1 MTEEELS
8 IQYFDVPAS
17 VRAVRC
23 AGADEERC
31 GGSHAAQ
38 GLLDFGD
45 LVKVLA
51 LNPHGYPKLPN
62 LQPVTTAVCHDL
74 AWTDGD
80 GEWTICHG
88 ESLDLQCAAPDNA
101 RKPCPVEL
109 PDLAEAIEALDAATA
124 ARSLCAVQR
133 SSGAAAHAEPVDI
146 EVVVDSGSD
155 ASCLPM
161 SWGTIGQSG
170 GADSQWYRDAQG
182 NRISG
187 REMRTATIEIAGVK
201 FREHWLLSSVTQPL
215 FCVGKLMKRNGWDI
229 IHDADRVPH
238 LTSPDA
244 RVRVPLFYKNY
255 SLHAKGFIR
264 GVTASEADGEPGI
277 RALEVSGPWLE
288 LSEEFH
294 EVAPLVYA
302 RRDFS
307 GCFVDC
313 SVALSVPHLSL
324 GVQYRTTLVQDGSSW
339 NVIELNQD
347 LSLLEQPEAEFEPKQ
362 TRHVITIASCDKI
375 DVDVLFNQTATGPPE
390 AEQDA
395 NMSEAGLPEF
405 PAESLDE
412 LLEDAPAGGI
422 GEVDPG
428 EAPIGADAS
437 AAPDNSEPARGHIV
451 VDGVELHEGCNL
463 KTLRAACK
471 ALGIGQSGGK
481 ATVLSRIASHLDK
494 LKLLERHQVQHDS
507 IALQSEPRQ
516 QAPVASPTPEQ
527 IRLHCLNHIPY
538 QPWCEHCIKFQ
549 ESFEKGTQLVS
560 DALGGKALSTLQKRY
575 GQLSKYVTWC
585 NDTGCIGFPLSSDL
599 VRQYTEFAVKTKGH
613 GSVSSNLESFN
624 FAIYVLGVFNNEP
637 LRSDPVLTGRAR
649 RERLNKPP
657 RRQARSFLVAEV
669 LHLEGFL
676 ASESN
681 ALLDRFA
688 AGCMLFAIFARARLG
703 DLKSVSRFTL
713 DLAEPSADCAEGFL
727 ECYSYSHKTKSLSN
741 ALGFRL
747 PLVAHVK
754 GLGPR
759 IWGLDFLEVAR
770 QVDQD
775 LLQKDDGSAL
785 LCVPTSVGSLLNHP
799 IKNEAFVVWING
811 ILKDLPFFGGHF
823 TGHTAK
829 STLLPWLAKWGG
841 SEDDRAILG
850 HHMPKSKSVATY
862 SRDLQAGPLR
872 VLWSLLCDVRSGAFL
887 PDCTRSGR
895 FVRQVDDPGVE
906 PALDALPGFSDG
918 ALSPDLCL
926 GALGEVQE
934 PVSMGSEVGPDEE
947 LAWYRNQELEDADVD
962 AFINASRGSELEP
975 RGLSDPPP
983 ETGASD
989 DPHAEGD
996 RDGSGSDSESSSSS
1010 SSSSSST
1017 SADEKVQAASD
1028 LACRLRH
1035 HVVEGCKLY
1044 QHCRTKTVHRML
1056 ENSSDDKFVCGRPL
1070 TKDHRPFRT
1079 LVKITAWDCK
1089 QCAQRKPISNT
1100 GALVGALAAFEEL
1113 ATECGLSSA
1122 QLLILKGK
1130 GVSTMSSLAYAVT
1143 TPGVQ
1148 PTELA
1153 LRQLLDTATPEAVS
1167 VGALSSIR
1175 RCVFECQTCV
1185 VQQLKLSVEGHEG
1198 DKKYDLPPAERTSR
1212 IAAQKTRLVGFELTG
1227 AMECA
1232 YSCYTLVGSMLEADS
1247 PIYLEPHR
1255 FITRQQEVCR
1265 EKPKREIVLDGG
1277 TKLTVRDQQ
1286 SRDRCQ
1292 ITNEL
1297 QLWQALTRRS
1307 LACDLMGAISFQVQ
1321 ESWHRFLFDRMAQ
1334 PPPPRCS
1341 KVSMEQLLRADR
1353 QAWVQLAETVKT
1365 LKRDSAGVLPLDAA
1379 FPGLR
1384 TDPAVLFNLLPLRS
1398 PDPPQKTPNPDKGN
1412 GKGLDKGIKR
1422 DSDGQ
1427 PRKESQLP
1435 DALKNIPNLKKK
1447 TSKGKRLCWAYNIKD
1462 RGCSHAEAGKACR
1475 FGLHLCMRC
1484 EKPHPQF
1491 ECPAASVDASAEVKH
1506 PAEEFSLGVLTSGTA
1521 PSRKDVL
1528 HLSTLLPFD
1537 APQPSRDLGSAGQ
1550 SWTTGLY
1557 TKGGITALRSNV
1569 KSFPFSSSL
1578 LFAFIRT
1585 ISPSFECTSAALFV
1599 DTQTALHRD
1608 SYNAHL
1614 PNLLIGVNSFSGGQ
1628 LWLEG
1633 EGPHPVT
1640 DPSGAQLLGQLHEV
1654 ASGKQPKGKRVP
1666 PLVSEY
1672 KSIITERT
1680 YGIAWTP
1687 EEFVKQESPADLA
1700 RERTA
1705 TLRRWMLTSEEAVSR
1720 ADPSDMPDHCAA
1732 VLGKKS
1738 MKVFKSLLT
1747 EAEYPDTTLTKVSAA
1762 SLTVED
1768 VRAATPLARKAILA
1782 STKEG
1787 FDREESDIPPDA
1799 IAEEERDLAIW
1810 FERVRSESNPAD
1822 DSHEGNPA
1830 EQGVEQLRQLT
1841 GYARTEAHSP
1851 FEIITGRPYLGKL
1864 VNFCEVVYARVKSSI
1879 KGKARWVQMIS
1890 LGKLGISDLHFG
1902 ATQGGFLISSRSVR
1916 RLPKQFDANFL
1927 EYVHDMPWT
1936 QASFLAGQ
1944 SGQSRLQK
1952 SIAGKSEEANDQAKL
1967 PEVVAN
1973 DGPRPMLRPEPLVPD
1988 DTALSAF
1995 LPPPP
2000 LLISPGPPTPLRVNP
2015 SLGRATEP
2023 ATPADMLPALSPVPE
2038 SPAPMLVEES
2048 ASAGGDAPIPP
2059 AAASSSDGSASTGGT
2074 VRPAPVQAEP
2084 PARKRLRLDAVQTDA
2099 SGNQLFH
2106 QDEEVVLE
2114 GEVAEEYLE
2123 CADAADSVEYE
2134 SEAELEVPSCLIRPF
2149 SESEPI
2155 CSPVELDEIDAVAD
2169 AFEFQRLSG
2178 IGVISEVPDRLEGHR
2193 TLTTKS
2199 VRTWRPKVYKGS
2211 KVWLRRS
2218 RLVAREYA
2226 HLDPD
2231 RPGLFCPT
2239 TNQIMLRVIPALF
2252 LRRREEGWSMLALD
2266 VSDAFLQCSQQ
2277 HPTVT
2282 RIRDKWFKL
2291 WRMLPGQRDG
2301 SVTWY
2306 NDFTNEMKVAV
2317 GVELLPESPALF
2329 RLPSGAGGGY
2339 VHVDDMLAAGQTER
2353 RHILVSPTLLVIEP
2367 DIKYLDRL
2375 MQVTGLANAKE
2386 RYKAAPFPT
2395 GGLPTELAS
2404 DRELD
2409 AATASRYRSGVGILA
2424 YMSSDLVACQFAI
2437 RYLTTY
2443 SHSPTEGS
2451 WKLLR
2456 HVASYINCHRNHVI
2470 GLSKPVSGKGLVCDR
2485 SREENT
2491 TVLEVCS
2498 DSDWSG
2504 CKRTRKSVS
2513 SCAILWDNMLLYAHS
2528 KTQKTI
2534 SLSSAESEYNSLV
2547 SAAAEG
2553 IFLSACIRFLLP
2565 DYTLEQICLV
2575 DNSACRALA
2584 CRQGVGKMRHIS
2596 GKLLWLQQM
2605 TKDNVLSVGPIPTA
2619 ENVSDL
2625 GTKPLKAERIEK
2637 LLGMIGIRCADS
2649 NYGVIGESYLL
2660 SARDKLHVS
2669 RVVKQGALSTQQI
2682 IQVLAMLLQVDRVAS
2697 ANDEPNTQNA
2707 EDALSQDDDN
2717 LGVFAQILEWFVY
2730 MCYLVRDFA
2739 LEYPT
2744 GIMLII
2750 QLLILIMLC
2759 CTLLSR
2765 NRVAVLRQQADSE
2778 ESSLCRLLSISSCL
2792 LQNRIEETE
2801 ATSMALPEDIDL
2813 LEDDVQEASV
2823 EKLSHEAVPFPVRE
2837 SVEEASSSR
2846 DCAHRAKKARASVTL
2861 GACFRD
2867 VVNFNLVE
2875 TDAALE
2881 EVKWTRALEM
2891 WLFVIMEDSSCSA
2904 IGSRIS
2910 RKNGADAMKCLR
2922 ELFGKKASST
2932 VAKRGSA
2939 MQKFVVWVHK
2949 ACPGECALPITSK
2962 RVDDYIEQLQEAKVR
2977 PGSFTSFTEA
2987 VNFSV
2992 HVVGLPFDCDGS
3004 LRNPFSGKQL
3014 FSPWARGAVALEIQ
3028 KKAER
3033 RQSAVLTTDSV
3044 LYLEAFLSDEDEDL
3058 VDRYAAGCMLFGLFS
3073 RSRISDLR
3081 KVKDWIL
3088 DFDCLQSHGQGFLEC
3103 STRSH
3108 KTEKD
3113 VAAIGL
3119 AMPLVAPAVGL
3130 GKVSWAVT
3138 FSKVASAVGLGFV
3151 GRPEG
3156 PLLPAPDVTGGW
3168 LSRSV
3173 TTSEAGAWLC
3183 KILDKGGQPSQ
3194 GITGHSLKS
3203 TTLTWACKFGFDKYS
3218 RLQLGHHATGEGTLH
3233 TYGRDYLA
3241 PALRRYDEMLAAI
3254 RNGTFFPDLT
3264 RSGRVRGTA
3273 QVPKVEVSDDEV
3285 PDPGL
3290 TSFASEGSFEAIGV
3304 ASAGE
3309 KSDEDQVAA
3318 PADHELSS
3326 SDSSSSQDEVVAGR
3340 DHPDLDNDEMAC
3352 AVARPKPSW
3361 EPGYV
3366 MYKHVRTQVV
3376 HLCAQGS
3383 STGVFACGRKVT
3395 SDFKEVAQTKFLS
3408 FRKCKTC
3415 EGAKPLRD
3423 PGALAEAV
3431 NAMMQRK
3438 SAAESL

>member
-74 AWTDGD
+74 ACTDGD
-80 GEWTICHG
+80 GEWAICHG

-109 PDLAEAIEALDAATA
+109 PDLAEAMEALDAATA

-187 REMRTATIEIAGVK
+187 REMRAATIEIAGVK

-244 RVRVPLFYKNY
+244 RVRVLLFYKNY

-264 GVTASEADGEPGI
+264 GVTASEADGQPGI
-277 RALEVSGPWLE
+277 RALEISGPWLE

-307 GCFVDC
+307 DCFVDC

-375 DVDVLFNQTATGPPE
+375 DVDVLFNQPAVGPPE
-390 AEQDA
+390 AEDA
-395 NMSEAGLPEF
+395 NMSDAGLPEF

-422 GEVDPG
+422 GEVDPS

-507 IALQSEPRQ
+507 IALQSELRQ

-549 ESFEKGTQLVS
+549 DAHTGACAAIPTPAKG
-560 DALGGKALSTLQKRY
+560 
-575 GQLSKYVTWC
+575 
-585 NDTGCIGFPLSSDL
+585 
-599 VRQYTEFAVKTKGH
+599 
-613 GSVSSNLESFN
+613 GSIAF
-624 FAIYVLGVFNNEP
+624 
-637 LRSDPVLTGRAR
+637 R
-649 RERLNKPP
+649 
-657 RRQARSFLVAEV
+657 FLVAELCKFISFCGHSEV
-669 LHLEGFL
+669 TLRSDGEPTCRALQQGVKDFRDKLKLVTHLE
-676 ASESN
+676 
-681 ALLDRFA
+681 
-688 AGCMLFAIFARARLG
+688 
-703 DLKSVSRFTL
+703 
-713 DLAEPSADCAEGFL
+713 
-727 ECYSYSHKTKSLSN
+727 
-741 ALGFRL
+741 
-747 PLVAHVK
+747 
-754 GLGPR
+754 
-759 IWGLDFLEVAR
+759 
-770 QVDQD
+770 QV
-775 LLQKDDGSAL
+775 
-785 LCVPTSVGSLLNHP
+785 
-799 IKNEAFVVWING
+799 
-811 ILKDLPFFGGHF
+811 
-823 TGHTAK
+823 
-829 STLLPWLAKWGG
+829 
-841 SEDDRAILG
+841 
-850 HHMPKSKSVATY
+850 
-862 SRDLQAGPLR
+862 
-872 VLWSLLCDVRSGAFL
+872 
-887 PDCTRSGR
+887 
-895 FVRQVDDPGVE
+895 
-906 PALDALPGFSDG
+906 
-918 ALSPDLCL
+918 
-926 GALGEVQE
+926 
-934 PVSMGSEVGPDEE
+934 
-947 LAWYRNQELEDADVD
+947 
-962 AFINASRGSELEP
+962 
-975 RGLSDPPP
+975 
-983 ETGASD
+983 
-989 DPHAEGD
+989 
-996 RDGSGSDSESSSSS
+996 
-1010 SSSSSST
+1010 
-1017 SADEKVQAASD
+1017 EK
-1028 LACRLRH
+1028 
-1035 HVVEGCKLY
+1035 
-1044 QHCRTKTVHRML
+1044 
-1056 ENSSDDKFVCGRPL
+1056 
-1070 TKDHRPFRT
+1070 
-1079 LVKITAWDCK
+1079 
-1089 QCAQRKPISNT
+1089 
-1100 GALVGALAAFEEL
+1100 
-1113 ATECGLSSA
+1113 
-1122 QLLILKGK
+1122 
-1130 GVSTMSSLAYAVT
+1130 
-1143 TPGVQ
+1143 
-1148 PTELA
+1148 
-1153 LRQLLDTATPEAVS
+1153 
-1167 VGALSSIR
+1167 
-1175 RCVFECQTCV
+1175 
-1185 VQQLKLSVEGHEG
+1185 
-1198 DKKYDLPPAERTSR
+1198 
-1212 IAAQKTRLVGFELTG
+1212 
-1227 AMECA
+1227 
-1232 YSCYTLVGSMLEADS
+1232 
-1247 PIYLEPHR
+1247 
-1255 FITRQQEVCR
+1255 
-1265 EKPKREIVLDGG
+1265 
-1277 TKLTVRDQQ
+1277 
-1286 SRDRCQ
+1286 
-1292 ITNEL
+1292 
-1297 QLWQALTRRS
+1297 
-1307 LACDLMGAISFQVQ
+1307 
-1321 ESWHRFLFDRMAQ
+1321 
-1334 PPPPRCS
+1334 
-1341 KVSMEQLLRADR
+1341 
-1353 QAWVQLAETVKT
+1353 
-1365 LKRDSAGVLPLDAA
+1365 
-1379 FPGLR
+1379 
-1384 TDPAVLFNLLPLRS
+1384 
-1398 PDPPQKTPNPDKGN
+1398 
-1412 GKGLDKGIKR
+1412 
-1422 DSDGQ
+1422 
-1427 PRKESQLP
+1427 
-1435 DALKNIPNLKKK
+1435 
-1447 TSKGKRLCWAYNIKD
+1447 
-1462 RGCSHAEAGKACR
+1462 
-1475 FGLHLCMRC
+1475 
-1484 EKPHPQF
+1484 
-1491 ECPAASVDASAEVKH
+1491 
-1506 PAEEFSLGVLTSGTA
+1506 
-1521 PSRKDVL
+1521 
-1528 HLSTLLPFD
+1528 
-1537 APQPSRDLGSAGQ
+1537 
-1550 SWTTGLY
+1550 
-1557 TKGGITALRSNV
+1557 
-1569 KSFPFSSSL
+1569 
-1578 LFAFIRT
+1578 
-1585 ISPSFECTSAALFV
+1585 
-1599 DTQTALHRD
+1599 
-1608 SYNAHL
+1608 
-1614 PNLLIGVNSFSGGQ
+1614 
-1628 LWLEG
+1628 
-1633 EGPHPVT
+1633 
-1640 DPSGAQLLGQLHEV
+1640 
-1654 ASGKQPKGKRVP
+1654 
-1666 PLVSEY
+1666 
-1672 KSIITERT
+1672 
-1680 YGIAWTP
+1680 
-1687 EEFVKQESPADLA
+1687 
-1700 RERTA
+1700 
-1705 TLRRWMLTSEEAVSR
+1705 
-1720 ADPSDMPDHCAA
+1720 
-1732 VLGKKS
+1732 
-1738 MKVFKSLLT
+1738 
-1747 EAEYPDTTLTKVSAA
+1747 
-1762 SLTVED
+1762 
-1768 VRAATPLARKAILA
+1768 
-1782 STKEG
+1782 
-1787 FDREESDIPPDA
+1787 
-1799 IAEEERDLAIW
+1799 
-1810 FERVRSESNPAD
+1810 

-1830 EQGVEQLRQLT
+1830 EQAVEQLRQLT
-1841 GYARTEAHSP
+1841 GTLLSQLEHEMGQKISTMSPVHAWAWKHAAWLHTRYARTEAHSP

-1864 VNFCEVVYARVKSSI
+1864 MNFCEVVYARVKSSI
-1879 KGKARWVQMIS
+1879 KGKARWVKMIS

-1902 ATQGGFLISSRSVR
+1902 ATRGGSLISSRSVR

-1952 SIAGKSEEANDQAKL
+1952 SIAGKSEEASDQAKL

-1988 DTALSAF
+1988 
-1995 LPPPP
+1995 
-2000 LLISPGPPTPLRVNP
+2000 
-2015 SLGRATEP
+2015 P

-2123 CADAADSVEYE
+2123 CADAADWVEYE

-2155 CSPVELDEIDAVAD
+2155 CSPAELDEIDAVAD

-2178 IGVISEVPDRLEGHR
+2178 SGVISEVPDRLEGHR

-2282 RIRDKWFKL
+2282 RIGDKWFKL

-2339 VHVDDMLAAGQTER
+2339 VHVDDMLATGQTER
-2353 RHILVSPTLLVIEP
+2353 LQVLESHLKSKFKVSSEWLEHIGDQVSFLKRCHILVSPTLLVIEP

-2498 DSDWSG
+2498 DSDWS
-2504 CKRTRKSVS
+2504 
-2513 SCAILWDNMLLYAHS
+2513 
-2528 KTQKTI
+2528 
-2534 SLSSAESEYNSLV
+2534 
-2547 SAAAEG
+2547 EG

-2778 ESSLCRLLSISSCL
+2778 ESSAASSNTPTPSVAVHVKVEGSTVSLASPEPAENPKLSKPTAES
-2792 LQNRIEETE
+2792 
-2801 ATSMALPEDIDL
+2801 ATS
-2813 LEDDVQEASV
+2813 
-2823 EKLSHEAVPFPVRE
+2823 
-2837 SVEEASSSR
+2837 ASSS
-2846 DCAHRAKKARASVTL
+2846 AAARA
-2861 GACFRD
+2861 
-2867 VVNFNLVE
+2867 
-2875 TDAALE
+2875 
-2881 EVKWTRALEM
+2881 
-2891 WLFVIMEDSSCSA
+2891 
-2904 IGSRIS
+2904 
-2910 RKNGADAMKCLR
+2910 
-2922 ELFGKKASST
+2922 
-2932 VAKRGSA
+2932 
-2939 MQKFVVWVHK
+2939 
-2949 ACPGECALPITSK
+2949 
-2962 RVDDYIEQLQEAKVR
+2962 DD
-2977 PGSFTSFTEA
+2977 
-2987 VNFSV
+2987 
-2992 HVVGLPFDCDGS
+2992 HD
-3004 LRNPFSGKQL
+3004 
-3014 FSPWARGAVALEIQ
+3014 
-3028 KKAER
+3028 
-3033 RQSAVLTTDSV
+3033 
-3044 LYLEAFLSDEDEDL
+3044 
-3058 VDRYAAGCMLFGLFS
+3058 
-3073 RSRISDLR
+3073 
-3081 KVKDWIL
+3081 
-3088 DFDCLQSHGQGFLEC
+3088 
-3103 STRSH
+3103 
-3108 KTEKD
+3108 
-3113 VAAIGL
+3113 
-3119 AMPLVAPAVGL
+3119 
-3130 GKVSWAVT
+3130 
-3138 FSKVASAVGLGFV
+3138 
-3151 GRPEG
+3151 
-3156 PLLPAPDVTGGW
+3156 APD
-3168 LSRSV
+3168 
-3173 TTSEAGAWLC
+3173 
-3183 KILDKGGQPSQ
+3183 PS
-3194 GITGHSLKS
+3194 
-3203 TTLTWACKFGFDKYS
+3203 A
-3218 RLQLGHHATGEGTLH
+3218 
-3233 TYGRDYLA
+3233 
-3241 PALRRYDEMLAAI
+3241 
-3254 RNGTFFPDLT
+3254 
-3264 RSGRVRGTA
+3264 
-3273 QVPKVEVSDDEV
+3273 
-3285 PDPGL
+3285 
-3290 TSFASEGSFEAIGV
+3290 
-3304 ASAGE
+3304 
-3309 KSDEDQVAA
+3309 
-3318 PADHELSS
+3318 
-3326 SDSSSSQDEVVAGR
+3326 SSSSAGAMPKATSFPPPRHVIDEWR
-3340 DHPDLDNDEMAC
+3340 
-3352 AVARPKPSW
+3352 
-3361 EPGYV
+3361 
-3366 MYKHVRTQVV
+3366 
-3376 HLCAQGS
+3376 
-3383 STGVFACGRKVT
+3383 
-3395 SDFKEVAQTKFLS
+3395 
-3408 FRKCKTC
+3408 
-3415 EGAKPLRD
+3415 
-3423 PGALAEAV
+3423 AE
-3431 NAMMQRK
+3431 Q
-3438 SAAESL
+3438 L

>member
-74 AWTDGD
+74 ACTDGD

-182 NRISG
+182 DRISG

-264 GVTASEADGEPGI
+264 GVTASEADGQPGI

-390 AEQDA
+390 AEHDA

-422 GEVDPG
+422 GEVDPS
-428 EAPIGADAS
+428 EAPIGADTS

-481 ATVLSRIASHLDK
+481 ATVL
-494 LKLLERHQVQHDS
+494 ERHQVQHDS
-507 IALQSEPRQ
+507 IAFQSEPRQ
-516 QAPVASPTPEQ
+516 QAPVATPTPEQ

-549 ESFEKGTQLVS
+549 DAHTGACAAIPTPAKG
-560 DALGGKALSTLQKRY
+560 
-575 GQLSKYVTWC
+575 
-585 NDTGCIGFPLSSDL
+585 
-599 VRQYTEFAVKTKGH
+599 
-613 GSVSSNLESFN
+613 GSIAF
-624 FAIYVLGVFNNEP
+624 
-637 LRSDPVLTGRAR
+637 R
-649 RERLNKPP
+649 
-657 RRQARSFLVAEV
+657 FLVAELCKFISFCGHSEV
-669 LHLEGFL
+669 TLRSDGEPTCRALQQGVKDFRDKLKLVTHLE
-676 ASESN
+676 
-681 ALLDRFA
+681 
-688 AGCMLFAIFARARLG
+688 
-703 DLKSVSRFTL
+703 
-713 DLAEPSADCAEGFL
+713 
-727 ECYSYSHKTKSLSN
+727 
-741 ALGFRL
+741 
-747 PLVAHVK
+747 
-754 GLGPR
+754 
-759 IWGLDFLEVAR
+759 
-770 QVDQD
+770 QV
-775 LLQKDDGSAL
+775 
-785 LCVPTSVGSLLNHP
+785 
-799 IKNEAFVVWING
+799 
-811 ILKDLPFFGGHF
+811 
-823 TGHTAK
+823 
-829 STLLPWLAKWGG
+829 
-841 SEDDRAILG
+841 
-850 HHMPKSKSVATY
+850 
-862 SRDLQAGPLR
+862 
-872 VLWSLLCDVRSGAFL
+872 
-887 PDCTRSGR
+887 
-895 FVRQVDDPGVE
+895 
-906 PALDALPGFSDG
+906 
-918 ALSPDLCL
+918 
-926 GALGEVQE
+926 
-934 PVSMGSEVGPDEE
+934 
-947 LAWYRNQELEDADVD
+947 
-962 AFINASRGSELEP
+962 
-975 RGLSDPPP
+975 
-983 ETGASD
+983 
-989 DPHAEGD
+989 
-996 RDGSGSDSESSSSS
+996 
-1010 SSSSSST
+1010 
-1017 SADEKVQAASD
+1017 EK
-1028 LACRLRH
+1028 
-1035 HVVEGCKLY
+1035 
-1044 QHCRTKTVHRML
+1044 
-1056 ENSSDDKFVCGRPL
+1056 
-1070 TKDHRPFRT
+1070 
-1079 LVKITAWDCK
+1079 
-1089 QCAQRKPISNT
+1089 
-1100 GALVGALAAFEEL
+1100 
-1113 ATECGLSSA
+1113 
-1122 QLLILKGK
+1122 
-1130 GVSTMSSLAYAVT
+1130 
-1143 TPGVQ
+1143 
-1148 PTELA
+1148 
-1153 LRQLLDTATPEAVS
+1153 
-1167 VGALSSIR
+1167 
-1175 RCVFECQTCV
+1175 
-1185 VQQLKLSVEGHEG
+1185 
-1198 DKKYDLPPAERTSR
+1198 
-1212 IAAQKTRLVGFELTG
+1212 
-1227 AMECA
+1227 
-1232 YSCYTLVGSMLEADS
+1232 
-1247 PIYLEPHR
+1247 
-1255 FITRQQEVCR
+1255 
-1265 EKPKREIVLDGG
+1265 
-1277 TKLTVRDQQ
+1277 
-1286 SRDRCQ
+1286 
-1292 ITNEL
+1292 
-1297 QLWQALTRRS
+1297 
-1307 LACDLMGAISFQVQ
+1307 
-1321 ESWHRFLFDRMAQ
+1321 
-1334 PPPPRCS
+1334 
-1341 KVSMEQLLRADR
+1341 
-1353 QAWVQLAETVKT
+1353 
-1365 LKRDSAGVLPLDAA
+1365 
-1379 FPGLR
+1379 
-1384 TDPAVLFNLLPLRS
+1384 
-1398 PDPPQKTPNPDKGN
+1398 
-1412 GKGLDKGIKR
+1412 
-1422 DSDGQ
+1422 
-1427 PRKESQLP
+1427 
-1435 DALKNIPNLKKK
+1435 
-1447 TSKGKRLCWAYNIKD
+1447 
-1462 RGCSHAEAGKACR
+1462 
-1475 FGLHLCMRC
+1475 
-1484 EKPHPQF
+1484 
-1491 ECPAASVDASAEVKH
+1491 
-1506 PAEEFSLGVLTSGTA
+1506 
-1521 PSRKDVL
+1521 
-1528 HLSTLLPFD
+1528 
-1537 APQPSRDLGSAGQ
+1537 
-1550 SWTTGLY
+1550 
-1557 TKGGITALRSNV
+1557 
-1569 KSFPFSSSL
+1569 
-1578 LFAFIRT
+1578 
-1585 ISPSFECTSAALFV
+1585 
-1599 DTQTALHRD
+1599 
-1608 SYNAHL
+1608 
-1614 PNLLIGVNSFSGGQ
+1614 
-1628 LWLEG
+1628 
-1633 EGPHPVT
+1633 
-1640 DPSGAQLLGQLHEV
+1640 
-1654 ASGKQPKGKRVP
+1654 
-1666 PLVSEY
+1666 
-1672 KSIITERT
+1672 
-1680 YGIAWTP
+1680 
-1687 EEFVKQESPADLA
+1687 
-1700 RERTA
+1700 
-1705 TLRRWMLTSEEAVSR
+1705 
-1720 ADPSDMPDHCAA
+1720 
-1732 VLGKKS
+1732 
-1738 MKVFKSLLT
+1738 
-1747 EAEYPDTTLTKVSAA
+1747 
-1762 SLTVED
+1762 
-1768 VRAATPLARKAILA
+1768 
-1782 STKEG
+1782 
-1787 FDREESDIPPDA
+1787 
-1799 IAEEERDLAIW
+1799 
-1810 FERVRSESNPAD
+1810 

-1830 EQGVEQLRQLT
+1830 EQAVEQLRQLT
-1841 GYARTEAHSP
+1841 GTLLSQLEHEMGQKISTMSPVHAWAWKHAAWLHTRYARTEAHSP

-1864 VNFCEVVYARVKSSI
+1864 MNFCEVVYARVKSSI
-1879 KGKARWVQMIS
+1879 KGKARWVKMIS

-1952 SIAGKSEEANDQAKL
+1952 SIAGKSEEASDQAKL

-2000 LLISPGPPTPLRVNP
+2000 LLISPEPPTPLRVNP

-2023 ATPADMLPALSPVPE
+2023 ATPADMLPALSPVSE

-2123 CADAADSVEYE
+2123 CADAADWVEYE

-2155 CSPVELDEIDAVAD
+2155 CSPAELDEIDAVAD

-2282 RIRDKWFKL
+2282 RIGDKWFKL

-2317 GVELLPESPALF
+2317 GVELLPESPTLF

-2339 VHVDDMLAAGQTER
+2339 VHVDDMLAAGQTERLQVLESHLKSKFKVSSEWLEHIGDQVSFLKR

-2409 AATASRYRSGVGILA
+2409 AATAS
-2424 YMSSDLVACQFAI
+2424 
-2437 RYLTTY
+2437 
-2443 SHSPTEGS
+2443 
-2451 WKLLR
+2451 
-2456 HVASYINCHRNHVI
+2456 
-2470 GLSKPVSGKGLVCDR
+2470 
-2485 SREENT
+2485 
-2491 TVLEVCS
+2491 
-2498 DSDWSG
+2498 
-2504 CKRTRKSVS
+2504 RKSVS

-2697 ANDEPNTQNA
+2697 TNDEPNTQNA

-2739 LEYPT
+2739 LEYPI

-2778 ESSLCRLLSISSCL
+2778 ESSAASSNTPTPSVAVHVKVEGSTVSLVPNLPKTLSLASPLQKVPPVRPAAQQRVPMIMMLQTPVQALRVPVRCRKQRLSRL
-2792 LQNRIEETE
+2792 RGTL
-2801 ATSMALPEDIDL
+2801 SMSGGLSNLYGLPNP
-2813 LEDDVQEASV
+2813 EASHIITGGHV
-2823 EKLSHEAVPFPVRE
+2823 ERLGTQRHLKGSAG
-2837 SVEEASSSR
+2837 
-2846 DCAHRAKKARASVTL
+2846 KKPS
-2861 GACFRD
+2861 
-2867 VVNFNLVE
+2867 
-2875 TDAALE
+2875 
-2881 EVKWTRALEM
+2881 
-2891 WLFVIMEDSSCSA
+2891 IEDSRSA
-2904 IGSRIS
+2904 
-2910 RKNGADAMKCLR
+2910 N
-2922 ELFGKKASST
+2922 
-2932 VAKRGSA
+2932 
-2939 MQKFVVWVHK
+2939 VV
-2949 ACPGECALPITSK
+2949 T
-2962 RVDDYIEQLQEAKVR
+2962 
-2977 PGSFTSFTEA
+2977 A
-2987 VNFSV
+2987 VLEVMLMMRQSM
-2992 HVVGLPFDCDGS
+2992 GS
-3004 LRNPFSGKQL
+3004 LL
-3014 FSPWARGAVALEIQ
+3014 W
-3028 KKAER
+3028 
-3033 RQSAVLTTDSV
+3033 
-3044 LYLEAFLSDEDEDL
+3044 
-3058 VDRYAAGCMLFGLFS
+3058 
-3073 RSRISDLR
+3073 
-3081 KVKDWIL
+3081 
-3088 DFDCLQSHGQGFLEC
+3088 H
-3103 STRSH
+3103 
-3108 KTEKD
+3108 
-3113 VAAIGL
+3113 
-3119 AMPLVAPAVGL
+3119 
-3130 GKVSWAVT
+3130 
-3138 FSKVASAVGLGFV
+3138 
-3151 GRPEG
+3151 
-3156 PLLPAPDVTGGW
+3156 
-3168 LSRSV
+3168 
-3173 TTSEAGAWLC
+3173 
-3183 KILDKGGQPSQ
+3183 
-3194 GITGHSLKS
+3194 
-3203 TTLTWACKFGFDKYS
+3203 
-3218 RLQLGHHATGEGTLH
+3218 
-3233 TYGRDYLA
+3233 
-3241 PALRRYDEMLAAI
+3241 
-3254 RNGTFFPDLT
+3254 
-3264 RSGRVRGTA
+3264 
-3273 QVPKVEVSDDEV
+3273 
-3285 PDPGL
+3285 
-3290 TSFASEGSFEAIGV
+3290 
-3304 ASAGE
+3304 
-3309 KSDEDQVAA
+3309 
-3318 PADHELSS
+3318 
-3326 SDSSSSQDEVVAGR
+3326 
-3340 DHPDLDNDEMAC
+3340 
-3352 AVARPKPSW
+3352 
-3361 EPGYV
+3361 
-3366 MYKHVRTQVV
+3366 
-3376 HLCAQGS
+3376 
-3383 STGVFACGRKVT
+3383 
-3395 SDFKEVAQTKFLS
+3395 
-3408 FRKCKTC
+3408 
-3415 EGAKPLRD
+3415 
-3423 PGALAEAV
+3423 
-3431 NAMMQRK
+3431 
-3438 SAAESL
+3438 